1 MLAEDALEHLKT
13 LGDVQKA
20 AEAAAWH
27 KVDRPYLGIAP
38 AAIDALA
45 REWRQSLPLD
55 ARLALADGLW
65 QSGVHDAMM
74 AAAKLLEQA
83 RIRPSDDEAFALIL
97 AWLPGVE
104 GAALADQLAV
114 AGAKRLLA
122 DPARVEA
129 LEAFITAENR
139 WSRRA
144 AFLMLSPWAKMN
156 NPKDADLVIRDRALA
171 WAETLISDRNWFI
184 QKAVSGWIA
193 DLSRHDADRA
203 RAFIA
208 KHGAALKS
216 YALKES
222 GRFLQN

>member
-27 KVDRPYLGIAP
+27 KLDRPYLGIAP
-38 AAIDALA
+38 AVIDGLA
-45 REWRQSLPLD
+45 REWRQSLSLEE
-55 ARLALADGLW
+55 RLALADGLW

-83 RIRPSDDEAFALIL
+83 RIRPSDEEAFALIL

-104 GAALADQLAV
+104 GAALSDQLAV

-122 DPARVEA
+122 DPSRVEA
-129 LEAFITAENR
+129 LEPFVSAENR
-139 WSRRA
+139 WARRSVL
-144 AFLMLSPWAKMN
+144 LMLSPWAKMN
-156 NPKDADLVIRDRALA
+156 NPKEADLAIRDRALL
-171 WAETLISDRNWFI
+171 WAGTLISDRNWFI

-193 DLSRHDADRA
+193 DLSRHDEARA
-203 RAFIA
+203 RAFIDA
-208 KHGAALKS
+208 HGAALKS

-222 GRFLQN
+222 GRFLKD

>member
-38 AAIDALA
+38 ATIDALA
-45 REWRQSLPLD
+45 REWRQTLSLEE
-55 ARLALADGLW
+55 RLALADGLW

-83 RIRPSDDEAFALIL
+83 RIRPSDDAAFALIL

-104 GAALADQLAV
+104 GAALSDQLAV

-122 DPARVEA
+122 DPSRVDA
-129 LEAFITAENR
+129 LEAFVSAENR
-139 WSRRA
+139 WTRRSVL
-144 AFLMLSPWAKMN
+144 LMLNPWAKMN
-156 NPKDADLVIRDRALA
+156 NPKEADLAIRDRALA

-193 DLSRHDADRA
+193 DLSRHDETRA
-203 RAFIA
+203 RAFIDA
-208 KHGAALKS
+208 HGAALKS

-222 GRFLQN
+222 GRFLKD

>member
-38 AAIDALA
+38 AVIDGLA
-45 REWRQSLPLD
+45 REWRQSLSLEE
-55 ARLALADGLW
+55 RLALADGLW

-83 RIRPSDDEAFALIL
+83 RIRPSDEEAFGLIL
-97 AWLPGVE
+97 AWLPCVE
-104 GAALADQLAV
+104 GAALSDQLAV

-122 DPARVEA
+122 DPSRVEA
-129 LEAFITAENR
+129 LEPFVTAENR
-139 WSRRA
+139 WARRSVL
-144 AFLMLSPWAKMN
+144 LMLSPWAKMN
-156 NPKDADLVIRDRALA
+156 NPKEADLAIRDRALL
-171 WAETLISDRNWFI
+171 WAGTLISDRNWFI

-193 DLSRHDADRA
+193 DLSRHDKARA
-203 RAFIA
+203 RAFIDA
-208 KHGAALKS
+208 HGAALKS

-222 GRFLQN
+222 GRFLKD